1 MLYSERTESCRLVR
15 GAREAAAEYIP
26 ELCTEGSVG
35 CSGVTSVIS
44 RQSIVVF
51 YKSTVLTEA
60 ADASLL

>member
-26 ELCTEGSVG
+26 ELCTESFVG

-44 RQSIVVF
+44 VRV
-51 YKSTVLTEA
+51 
-60 ADASLL
+60 